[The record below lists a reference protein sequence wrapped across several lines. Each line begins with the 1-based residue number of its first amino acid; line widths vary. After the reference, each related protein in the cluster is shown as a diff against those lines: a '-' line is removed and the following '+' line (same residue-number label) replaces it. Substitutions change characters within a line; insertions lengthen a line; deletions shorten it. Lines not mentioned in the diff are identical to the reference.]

1 MVDVFIKGGI
11 VQANLVAGGPAAYDN
26 VDAAGA
32 NSLSSTSNAVNES
45 SNAAIISDNT
55 VFVTGVVVINDIDE
69 SYISS
74 NADLAVVVSHGPTV
88 VSSGASESN
97 AASTPSQVWI
107 G

>member
-1 MVDVFIKGGI
+1 MADVYIKGGI
-11 VQANLVAGGPAAYDN
+11 VQGNLVAGGPAAYDN

-45 SNAAIISDNT
+45 SNTAIISDNT
-55 VFVTGVVVINDIDE
+55 AFVTGVVIINDIDE

-74 NADLAVVVSHGPTV
+74 NADSVVVSYGPTV
-88 VSSGASESN
+88 AASEVSESN